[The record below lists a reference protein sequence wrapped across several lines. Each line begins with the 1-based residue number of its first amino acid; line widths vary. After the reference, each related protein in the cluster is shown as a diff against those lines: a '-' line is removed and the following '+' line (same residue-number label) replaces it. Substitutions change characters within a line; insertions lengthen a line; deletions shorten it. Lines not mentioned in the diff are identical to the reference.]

1 MTERAQT
8 DFERIKA
15 RVEYL
20 LAHPAEK
27 QDFLQR
33 AGVVDTLGRLRV
45 QRLNKVSILDVDW
58 QAARESLESRR

>member
-1 MTERAQT
+1 MAERAQT

-27 QDFLQR
+27 LVFLQR
-33 AGVVDTLGRLRV
+33 AGVVDTLGRRRV
-45 QRLNKVSILDVDW
+45 QRMNKVSILDVDW